1 MASEKYKD
9 VIEEFKKIGK
19 MIFEKEL
26 NNSHSGN
33 MSVRIGN
40 RILITRRGSML
51 GFLNDSDIIET
62 GLERNDSGISLTST
76 EVNVHRA
83 IYKGTSCL
91 AIVHTHPLTATA
103 LSLVQDEIIPID
115 VEGSYYLRKIPII
128 EFEFATSSKEMEKEL
143 PKVLKNYK
151 ICMVRSH
158 GAFAIG
164 DYLEEALQYSHM
176 VESIARIIY
185 MVKIMGGD
193 LTKIQKSM
201 YSTW

>member
-1 MASEKYKD
+1 MAKEKYQD
-9 VIEEFKKIGK
+9 AIREFQKIGR
-19 MIFEKEL
+19 IVFEKDL

-33 MSVRIGN
+33 LSMRIGD

-51 GFLNDSDIIET
+51 GFLTERDIIET
-62 GLERNDSGISLTST
+62 GLEHNDSGISLASS

-91 AIVHTHPLTATA
+91 AICHSHPLTATA
-103 LSLVQDEIIPID
+103 VSLVQDEIIPID
-115 VEGSYYLRKIPII
+115 VEGSYYLRKIPIV
-128 EFEFATSSKEMEKEL
+128 EFEFGSGSKEMEEEL

-151 ICMVRSH
+151 IVMVRGH

-164 DYLEEALQYSHM
+164 DFLEEALQYSHIL
-176 VESIARIIY
+176 ESICRIIY
-185 MVKIMGGD
+185 MVKTMGGD
-193 LTKIQKSM
+193 LAKLQKTM